1 MTFTVDHWCISRDST
16 FAEHIRRK
24 GAAKATLVP
33 GDLSLCQAAVAKAFD
48 PQHCINRCLAL
59 LANKKQRISCS
70 MNIVPARYVQPKEN
84 ICLDPGTI
92 PPPTNQTY
100 FAFSTYWYIWIYLFY
115 LYMNSTYSLI
125 DLVPILSGISLP
137 ACAWTGGLWAP
148 LLHSRRPS
156 IRTQKRVGWNSGIN
170 ILSTLRYDESLTAI
184 CNSTLPKL
192 RKDPK
197 EDGWGLRDTVYV
209 ACFQVYNLTI
219 WCTNCITFYCLGK
232 LFGSLADQ
240 RLPFLS
246 KAVVQHHSCEAA
258 WAAPSRGLILK
269 HFVGFEY
276 AMGMVIISCM

>member
-1 MTFTVDHWCISRDST
+1 MCNQR
-16 FAEHIRRK
+16 
-24 GAAKATLVP
+24 
-33 GDLSLCQAAVAKAFD
+33 
-48 PQHCINRCLAL
+48 
-59 LANKKQRISCS
+59 RISALTQAPS
-70 MNIVPARYVQPKEN
+70 H
-84 ICLDPGTI
+84 
-92 PPPTNQTY
+92 PPQIRPTLPFPHIGIY
-100 FAFSTYWYIWIYLFY
+100 EFYLFY

-156 IRTQKRVGWNSGIN
+156 IRTQKRVRWNSGIN

-269 HFVGFEY
+269 ILQDLNMQWAWLLFPVCRLVGL
-276 AMGMVIISCM
+276 